1 MSVTQTPS
9 DQKQPTTVRCNN
21 CNAVLPPHATFCGSC
36 GQRIDKTVR
45 TMTPIDQSDIAERY
59 RITSLIHRNGLVQ
72 LLFAQDN
79 QSHHQVIIRDIDLS
93 ALDEAAQQQA
103 LEAAQQECELLRQK
117 RIPDLTSAIDLRYFQ
132 EHLYLVADWPFA
144 GAEKKQEARHRQ
156 TLHDL
161 LESEA
166 GLPDEDTAISW
177 GYRLSKVVERLHKQ
191 NIVLGDLD
199 PHAILVDGNAYDGL
213 PALMVSW
220 LPAAIRNL
228 LDASALDD
236 STQVT
241 TRNPFSAPET
251 QQGKYDH
258 STDIYSLGAILYLLL
273 TGTAPDEA
281 TQRKKRPSTS
291 PREINPQIG
300 SKIDE
305 VVSKALSTDPAK
317 RFRSVKEFAEIL
329 LDLSSSTKPV
339 RPVKNANRMTRKRAQ
354 IAQENQ
360 ALSQTTQRQTIT
372 APGTNS
378 EATSAATS
386 EGEKTLIIPRD
397 SEATVIVRSHPK
409 SQSQSPEK
417 TVPGAAVPPKPEA
430 NASEHTADSTTEA
443 ATASA
448 SAIEDIKTQQIATI
462 SSEKTIS
469 MPALSRQPR
478 ATADIDTQAIDAQPT
493 MALSLPPTPKA
504 APAIQPHREEA
515 STSQPEP
522 EKPAGGENDNGLVAD
537 LKSLLPASNAL
548 PAKIKEH
555 QLVQRVRERVND
567 RFLPA
572 ISHIVRSLSTQA
584 RETSAKHPVLQQLQH
599 FILGVQ
605 RRDIAAAAL
614 IEIPLRVQPDQSY
627 TLRISIMGRDE
638 PHIPDEATADT
649 PLSGLSA
656 LAAGDLVHIEIRTT
670 LVQRLAYVV
679 QKADIQVPRKGYA
692 AEVTIPMQPFESSV
706 AGRRERLYV
715 HFTDE
720 FRNPLYE
727 QPFAVELF
735 VSPLVQAGREGHDVL
750 TIPF

>member
-1 MSVTQTPS
+1 
-9 DQKQPTTVRCNN
+9 
-21 CNAVLPPHATFCGSC
+21 
-36 GQRIDKTVR
+36 
-45 TMTPIDQSDIAERY
+45 MTPIDQSDIAERY
-59 RITSLIHRNGLVQ
+59 RITSLIHRNSQVQ

-103 LEAAQQECELLRQK
+103 LEAAQQEYELLRQK

-132 EHLYLVADWPFA
+132 EHLHLVAEWPFA

-228 LDASALDD
+228 LDD

-251 QQGKYDH
+251 QQGIYDR

-273 TGTAPDEA
+273 TGTAPDET
-281 TQRKKRPSTS
+281 TQRKKRASTS

-317 RFRSVKEFAEIL
+317 RFRSVKELAEIL

-360 ALSQTTQRQTIT
+360 ALSQTTQRQAIT
-372 APGTNS
+372 TPDTNS
-378 EATSAATS
+378 EAAPAATS

-397 SEATVIVRSHPK
+397 GEATIIVRPQAK
-409 SQSQSPEK
+409 AQSQSPEK
-417 TVPGAAVPPKPEA
+417 TVPGAAVPPKPET
-430 NASEHTADSTTEA
+430 NASEHTATSTTEA

-469 MPALSRQPR
+469 MPALSRQPK

-504 APAIQPHREEA
+504 APATQPHREEA

-522 EKPAGGENDNGLVAD
+522 EKPAGGENDNGLVTN
-537 LKSLLPASNAL
+537 LQSFLPAPNAL

-614 IEIPLRVQPDQSY
+614 IETPLRVQPDQSY
-627 TLRISIMGRDE
+627 TLRISVMGRDE

-670 LVQRLAYVV
+670 LIQRLAYVV

>member
-21 CNAVLPPHATFCGSC
+21 CNAVLPPYATFCGSC

-59 RITSLIHRNGLVQ
+59 RITSLIHRNGQVQ
-72 LLFAQDN
+72 LFFAQDN
-79 QSHHQVIIRDIDLS
+79 QSHQQVIIRDIDLS
-93 ALDEAAQQQA
+93 TLNEAAQEQA
-103 LEAAQQECELLRQK
+103 IEAAQQEYELLRQK
-117 RIPDLTSAIDLRYFQ
+117 RIPDLTSATDLRYFQ
-132 EHLYLVADWPFA
+132 EHLYLVAEWPFA
-144 GAEKKQEARHRQ
+144 GGEKKQEARHRQ

-166 GLPDEDTAISW
+166 GLPDEDSAISW

-213 PALMVSW
+213 PALMVAW

-228 LDASALDD
+228 LDASALDEP
-236 STQVT
+236 TQSA

-251 QQGKYDH
+251 REGKRDR

-273 TGTAPDEA
+273 TGTAPEEN
-281 TQRKKRPSTS
+281 TQRKKRASTS
-291 PREINPQIG
+291 PRELNPQIG

-305 VVSKALSTDPAK
+305 VVSKALSTDPAR

-354 IAQENQ
+354 VTQEHQ
-360 ALSQTTQRQTIT
+360 ALSQTTQRKTT
-372 APGTNS
+372 EPSNTTP
-378 EATSAATS
+378 EATSAGTS
-386 EGEKTLIIPRD
+386 EGEETLIIPRD
-397 SEATVIVRSHPK
+397 SEATVIIRPQQKSR
-409 SQSQSPEK
+409 SQSQEQA
-417 TVPGAAVPPKPEA
+417 TPGAAIPPKPETNGDA
-430 NASEHTADSTTEA
+430 RTAASKPEDAIASTN
-443 ATASA
+443 
-448 SAIEDIKTQQIATI
+448 AIEDVKTQQITAV

-469 MPALSRQPR
+469 MPALSQQPK
-478 ATADIDTQAIDAQPT
+478 ASTEINIQDIDAQPT

-504 APAIQPHREEA
+504 APAPQPTRGTA
-515 STSQPEP
+515 SPDTSQA
-522 EKPAGGENDNGLVAD
+522 KTTQPASEENGYGLR
-537 LKSLLPASNAL
+537 SLLPTSNVL
-548 PAKIKEH
+548 PAKIKEN

-584 RETSAKHPVLQQLQH
+584 RETSAKYPVIQQLQH

-627 TLRISIMGRDE
+627 TLRISVMGRDE
-638 PHIPDEATADT
+638 PLVPDEATADT